1 MELDSN
7 SDALL
12 LETRTTEVFGKHPSF
27 RFFLPSFP
35 PSFFPFF
42 LSYSTRLSPSSGKG
56 SERKRER
63 EKETVETTDALINA
77 CSTSRE
83 TITSLFPD
91 QRGATPEKARRKRE
105 EESLS
110 QEIKHRSC
118 PLTN

>member
-27 RFFLPSFP
+27 RFFLPPFL
-35 PSFFPFF
+35 PSFF
-42 LSYSTRLSPSSGKG
+42 LSFVFNASLSVV
-56 SERKRER
+56 RKRER
-63 EKETVETTDALINA
+63 EREREKETGTVETTDALINA